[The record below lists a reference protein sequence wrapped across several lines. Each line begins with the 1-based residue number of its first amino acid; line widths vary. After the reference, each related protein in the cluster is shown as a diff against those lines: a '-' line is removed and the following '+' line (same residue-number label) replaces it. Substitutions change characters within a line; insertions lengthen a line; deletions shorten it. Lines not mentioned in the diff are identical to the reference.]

1 MQQVGLPR
9 IELCRKEEIGGI
21 KKEASD
27 KASDAHSQERQE
39 RDAER
44 RQLEQRR
51 NQYAA
56 VMAAGAAA
64 EVVSWL
70 TVPGWG
76 VVGILAKG
84 AGIVVM
90 AAGAMGTYTSQQK
103 IDEID
108 RIYTA
113 ERQAADRQKQV
124 SQLAETI
131 CEKQCES
138 NTKIIGEWI
147 DRIAA
152 ETEKQYMDRSRK

>member
-1 MQQVGLPR
+1 
-9 IELCRKEEIGGI
+9 
-21 KKEASD
+21 
-27 KASDAHSQERQE
+27 
-39 RDAER
+39 
-44 RQLEQRR
+44 
-51 NQYAA
+51 
-56 VMAAGAAA
+56 
-64 EVVSWL
+64 
-70 TVPGWG
+70 
-76 VVGILAKG
+76 
-84 AGIVVM
+84 M